1 MGKITMESLIE
12 EQKMRIPKLI
22 RKNHY
27 QYEYVE
33 EERKHYQKWAVDAIR
48 LINIDFPNDK
58 YVQEFEH
65 IYIQRLCPEQQMG
78 LLNILESFVKM
89 PTVIPAKKTNS
100 RNAKKQVNINTT
112 INNTNSQSQSQEQ
125 NIAIDLF
132 LEAIKD
138 DLTGRQVKE
147 LKDVI
152 TESGNDKEKAR
163 NCIIAKMKS
172 FGSNV
177 ASNIVANI
185 ITNPIIWNELIKI
198 VR

>member
-1 MGKITMESLIE
+1 MENITLESLIE

-27 QYEYVE
+27 QYEYDE

-48 LINIDFPNDK
+48 LINIEFPNDK

-65 IYIQRLCPEQQMG
+65 IYIQRLCPEQQGG

-100 RNAKKQVNINTT
+100 KIAKEQVNINTT

-125 NIAIDLF
+125 NIAVDLF

-138 DLTGRQVKE
+138 DLTGRQIKE
-147 LKDVI
+147 IKQVVADNNNDLDKAKPTIIEKLKI
-152 TESGNDKEKAR
+152 
-163 NCIIAKMKS
+163 
-172 FGSNV
+172 FGSDV
-177 ASNIVANI
+177 TANIVANL
-185 ITNPIIWNELIKI
+185 ITNPLIWGGM
-198 VR
+198 

>member
-1 MGKITMESLIE
+1 MENITLESLIE

-27 QYEYVE
+27 LYEYDE

-48 LINIDFPNDK
+48 LINIEFPNDK

-65 IYIQRLCPEQQMG
+65 IYIQRLCPEQQGG

-100 RNAKKQVNINTT
+100 KIAKEQVNINTT

-125 NIAIDLF
+125 NIAVNLF

-138 DLTGRQVKE
+138 ELTGRQIKE
-147 LKDVI
+147 IKQVVADNNNDLDKAKPTIIEKLKI
-152 TESGNDKEKAR
+152 
-163 NCIIAKMKS
+163 
-172 FGSNV
+172 FGSDV
-177 ASNIVANI
+177 TANIVANL
-185 ITNPIIWNELIKI
+185 ITNPLIWGGM
-198 VR
+198 